1 MNYED
6 LTAGVKIPE
15 PTKHTWK
22 YRDVMEYPDAARP
35 ARPYDP
41 LRLRAIGVRDDGQ
54 ILQAVGY
61 ISWLSL
67 KSYPDTRERVE
78 QVMLDYLDKM
88 LNTKLTF
95 AWSTDHL

>member
-6 LTAGVKIPE
+6 LTTGIKIPE
-15 PTKHTWK
+15 PVNHTWK

-35 ARPYDP
+35 AQPYDP

-54 ILQAVGY
+54 IFQAVGY

-67 KSYPDTRERVE
+67 KRYPDMRERVE
-78 QVMLDYLDKM
+78 QEMLDYLDKM
-88 LNTKLTF
+88 LNTKTYMEY
-95 AWSTDHL
+95 

>member
-35 ARPYDP
+35 AQPYDP

-54 ILQAVGY
+54 IFQAVGY
-61 ISWLSL
+61 VSWLTQ
-67 KSYPDTRERVE
+67 KQFPDTRQYVE
-78 QVMLDYLDKM
+78 KEMSRHLDVEF
-88 LNTKLTF
+88 LNSKTYVEY
-95 AWSTDHL
+95 